1 MQEPLVK
8 PLGQEDPLEDS
19 MATYSSIFDWRIP
32 WTEEPGMLQSKR
44 SPRNARLKNLS
55 AAHTHTHA
63 YTRVHTHTHTH
74 THAYTRVHTHMHT
87 HTQHRVKTNNYK
99 IILCKL
105 MLVLF
110 T

>member
-55 AAHTHTHA
+55 AAHTHT
-63 YTRVHTHTHTH
+63 
-74 THAYTRVHTHMHT
+74 
-87 HTQHRVKTNNYK
+87 QHRVKTNNYK